1 MADRGKDHNPKG
13 KIEGKND
20 GGANRNGR
28 KSQFK
33 NHNPDSG
40 EAPNEYISDEEL

>member
-13 KIEGKND
+13 KIEGIN
-20 GGANRNGR
+20 GGGEKRNGR

-33 NHNPDSG
+33 NHNPHGG
-40 EAPNEYISDEEL
+40 ENSNEYISDKDL